1 MTLTALSEDAVQNWQ
16 PPIPARGFLG
26 VIVTMAVSGSQRQSA
41 AVSGSQRQ
49 STTVNTAAV
58 RVGARTLIPVNR
70 SWGGRTWTFWPS
82 GHRLHIRN
90 GTSSSSWLFIAWD
103 GTMTAEH
110 TEGCG

>member
-26 VIVTMAVSGSQRQSA
+26 VIVTMAVN
-41 AVSGSQRQ
+41 GSQRQ
-49 STTVNTAAV
+49 STAVNTALV

>member
-41 AVSGSQRQ
+41 AV
-49 STTVNTAAV
+49 NTAAA

-110 TEGCG
+110 TEGCV